1 MEKYLAPEP
10 IGEGELSDLW
20 RRFKR
25 EFTLFLM
32 AIGKDGATEQTKLA
46 VFLRS
51 VGPRVNDMYETLRF
65 EEGKDRMKW
74 SVVSGK
80 LDNACARRTSKH
92 VTRDKFIQL
101 QQGSKSVDQF
111 VVELRKQVRDCAFGE
126 LQDDLI
132 LHVLI
137 RGVSNERMR
146 RRLLETENLDL
157 PKAIRMCQT
166 MEATAAD
173 LQSLV
178 EKTETVEKIAAMESQ
193 STRGGKDQFSHWRK
207 KQQDSVDGKARQP
220 RQQRNAASRGAK
232 VCSRCGRLHQP
243 RQCPAYGQQCTNCGA
258 PNHFAHMCTRRT
270 GTTHL
275 VEKSPTPPASEEKV
289 MLIRVQKVGRK
300 LLAKVPFQREK
311 KIQVITCQ
319 LDTAA
324 SCNVMSLTDYQLLG
338 NLPRKQSKTTL
349 TMYDGSVSR
358 SLGKCMACVQN
369 RQGKLTKLEFEI
381 LETKH
386 HTLLSLDTCL
396 NLQLLSYK
404 AECVCLA
411 EAGEGLTKERVV
423 EDYTDVFSGT
433 GCLAGEYNIPVDR
446 AIPAVQNRP
455 RRIPLTMKTAVEE
468 KLKAMEKDRW
478 ITRVDTPTEWIS
490 NLTAIWKADKAQVRV
505 CLDPRDL
512 NTAIKRSHFQMPTM
526 DDVLPLL
533 RGAKIFSLLDAS
545 KTGLCTFV

>member
-1 MEKYLAPEP
+1 
-10 IGEGELSDLW
+10 
-20 RRFKR
+20 
-25 EFTLFLM
+25 
-32 AIGKDGATEQTKLA
+32 
-46 VFLRS
+46 
-51 VGPRVNDMYETLRF
+51 
-65 EEGKDRMKW
+65 MKW

-92 VTRDKFIQL
+92 VTRDKFLQL

-207 KQQDSVDGKARQP
+207 KQQDSVEGKARQP

-258 PNHFAHMCTRRT
+258 PNHFARMCTRRT

-369 RQGKLTKLEFEI
+369 RQGKLTELEFEI

-396 NLQLLSYK
+396 NLQLLSYE

-433 GCLAGEYNIPVDR
+433 GCLASEYNIPVDR
-446 AIPAVQNRP
+446 AIPAVQD
-455 RRIPLTMKTAVEE
+455 EF
-468 KLKAMEKDRW
+468 
-478 ITRVDTPTEWIS
+478 
-490 NLTAIWKADKAQVRV
+490 
-505 CLDPRDL
+505 
-512 NTAIKRSHFQMPTM
+512 H
-526 DDVLPLL
+526 
-533 RGAKIFSLLDAS
+533 
-545 KTGLCTFV
+545 